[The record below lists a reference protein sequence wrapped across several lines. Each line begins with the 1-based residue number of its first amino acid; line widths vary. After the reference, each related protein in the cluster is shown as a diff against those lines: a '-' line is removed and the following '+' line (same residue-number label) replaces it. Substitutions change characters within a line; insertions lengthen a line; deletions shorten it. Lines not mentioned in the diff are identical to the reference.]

1 MAENNEN
8 FEVQIFYVAAWI
20 LLGVCGNAIE
30 IIRTRVIMNVPR
42 TEYTKPNW
50 QTPLQWA
57 KITY

>member
-20 LLGVCGNAIE
+20 LLGVCGNAMD

-42 TEYTKPNW
+42 TEYTKPN
-50 QTPLQWA
+50 
-57 KITY
+57 